1 MLWKHKQGSIVFR
14 VTLWYSAF
22 IIGLLTLVLG
32 IAYLIAMNVN
42 ETNGT
47 ARLQASALEM
57 SQDIDDYERFDDG
70 IYYVVYDASG
80 RVVRGSFPR
89 HFKKKLPY
97 SAERVKE
104 FTQRGITYQYFDV
117 KLPDSTQWLRAIRV
131 KASLDREL
139 QLFLLAVLIIAP
151 LLVLGIIFGGYRI
164 LKKAFIPIDKLTKTA
179 HEITQ
184 DHDYSQRITIPKRNN
199 EISRLALTFNEML
212 ASIERSFEREQQFN
226 NDISHELRTPLA
238 VILAESEY
246 AKKYAENLAESQES
260 AKIINRQALMMKSMV
275 DQILELT
282 RLEAKNETNFA
293 PFDLG
298 KLVLEQTK
306 DQQKVFAKKGIELET
321 TVPTNLE
328 YVGDEVLLK
337 RMVDNLMSNAL
348 KFAQTT
354 VKVSLKQVE
363 QTYILTISDDGP
375 GIAQAEQAKIWDKFY
390 QVQTA
395 RTKDKESGVGLG
407 LSLVQNIVHL
417 HHGKLQVE
425 SVVGQGTTFS
435 VYLPKIE

>member
-1 MLWKHKQGSIVFR
+1 MLWKHNQGSIVFR

-246 AKKYAENLAESQES
+246 AKKYATDLTESKES
-260 AKIINRQALMMKSMV
+260 AEIINRQALAMKAMV
-275 DQILELT
+275 EQILELT
-282 RLEAKNETNFA
+282 RLEAENKVELTE
-293 PFDLG
+293 FDLG
-298 KLVLEQTK
+298 KLVLEPR
-306 DQQKVFAKKGIELET
+306 LWH
-321 TVPTNLE
+321 L
-328 YVGDEVLLK
+328 
-337 RMVDNLMSNAL
+337 
-348 KFAQTT
+348 
-354 VKVSLKQVE
+354 
-363 QTYILTISDDGP
+363 
-375 GIAQAEQAKIWDKFY
+375 AKI
-390 QVQTA
+390 
-395 RTKDKESGVGLG
+395 R
-407 LSLVQNIVHL
+407 
-417 HHGKLQVE
+417 
-425 SVVGQGTTFS
+425 
-435 VYLPKIE
+435 